1 MAEQIL
7 QPESL
12 DRTLK
17 PFGAVGSPA
26 GSPRASVVVVHS
38 VQRAFSVNLDG
49 PADVS
54 LDAGGVVEEVTDP
67 QLKVEGHLKRPD
79 RRELFLLTCG

>member
-17 PFGAVGSPA
+17 PFGSVGSPA
-26 GSPRASVVVVHS
+26 GSPRAIVVVHC

-79 RRELFLLTCG
+79 

>member
-17 PFGAVGSPA
+17 PFGSVGSPA
-26 GSPRASVVVVHS
+26 GSPRASERERQLIVVVHC

-79 RRELFLLTCG
+79 